1 MRMTERANRPSRT
14 GLEGLNA
21 NPNKQLEMQSKDH
34 AFKAPVMEVNL
45 LNAVGGFVR
54 FFRHLVGGPLGGYP
68 PQGA

>member
-1 MRMTERANRPSRT
+1 MHMTERANSLSRT

-21 NPNKQLEMQSKDH
+21 NPNKRCEMQSKDR
-34 AFKAPVMEVNL
+34 AFKAPVMEVKL
-45 LNAVGGFVR
+45 LNAVGCFVR